1 MAGLITR
8 GSVPKLQW
16 PGVKTIWGLAY
27 KEYADGAEYKEIYDI
42 EKSDK
47 AYEEMVSLTSLG
59 LVPIKEEGDAVS
71 YDTMK
76 QGFVSRFTNLTY
88 ALGYQITQ
96 EEIEDDQYTQGFK
109 TAANRTKA
117 LAFSFHQTIETVG
130 ANILNRAFNASYIGG
145 DGVELCSLLHPI
157 EGGTMANTLAYGA
170 DLSEASIEE
179 MLVSVVAKFVDSRG
193 KLIKVMP
200 EKLVV
205 SPSNM
210 FEATRILK
218 NSDRPETANRDIN
231 ALYMMNSIPGGIIV
245 NHYLTDPDAWFIT
258 TNIPNGLVY
267 MDRIPIEFSEDNDFD
282 TTNLKFKARMRGA
295 FGWAD
300 PRGIVGSAGAGA

>member
-16 PGVKTIWGLAY
+16 PGLKDIWGISY
-27 KEYADGAEYKEIYDI
+27 DEYAGGAEWKEIFDI

-47 AYEEMVSLTSLG
+47 AYEELVSLTSLG
-59 LVPIKEEGDAVS
+59 LVPVKEEGDSVS

-76 QGFVSRFTNLTY
+76 QGFISRFTNLTY

-96 EEIEDDQYTQGFK
+96 EEIEDDQYTAGFK
-109 TAANRTKA
+109 TAANRTRA

-130 ANILNRAFNASYIGG
+130 ANILNRAFNPSYLGG
-145 DGVELCSLLHPI
+145 DGVQLCSTLHPI
-157 EGGTMANTLAYGA
+157 EGGTFSNTLPYGT
-170 DLSEASIEE
+170 DLSEAAIEE
-179 MLVSVVAKFVDSRG
+179 MVSTVIAKFVDSRG
-193 KLIKVMP
+193 KLIKVLP
-200 EKLVV
+200 QKLVV
-205 SPSNM
+205 SPANM

-231 ALYMMNSIPGGIIV
+231 ALYMMNAIPGGIVV

-258 TNIPNGLVY
+258 TNIPNGMIF
-267 MDRIPIEFSEDNDFD
+267 MDRMPIDFSEDNDFD
-282 TTNLKFKARMRGA
+282 TTNLKFKARQRCS

-300 PRGIVGSAGAGA
+300 PRGIVGSQGAGA